1 MKTNRYMVSPGE
13 NISLKDYDP
22 GDTGPFTKKEE
33 AAEKLERDI
42 HRLTELQ
49 DILYAQDRYALLIIV
64 QAMDAAGKDSV
75 IKHVMS
81 GVNPQGCQVFSF
93 KAPSAEELDHD
104 FLWRC
109 MQRVPERGRIGLF
122 NRSYY
127 EEVLIVRVHPEFLEK
142 QHLPPEA
149 RGKDVW
155 KDRYEDINNYEKYLV
170 RNGIHILKFFLHV
183 SRDEQKQRFLDRIRE
198 PEKNWKFSLD
208 DLATR
213 AEWGKYMDA
222 YEAMLNHT
230 STSWAPW
237 HVIPADH
244 KWFTRVLVADAIV
257 QKLESLELR
266 YPVVTDQHRRDLAKA
281 RKTLEQE
288 SKSHQSH
295 S

>member
-1 MKTNRYMVSPGE
+1 MKTNRYVVAPE
-13 NISLKDYDP
+13 KTIRLKDFDP
-22 GDTGPFTKKEE
+22 MDTGTFTKKEE

-42 HRLTELQ
+42 RRLAELQ
-49 DILYAQDRYALLIIV
+49 DILYAQDRYALLIII
-64 QAMDAAGKDSV
+64 QALDAAGKDSV

-109 MQRVPERGRIGLF
+109 MQRAPERGRIGLF

-127 EEVLIVRVHPEFLEK
+127 EEVLVVRVHPELLEK

-149 RGKDVW
+149 RGKDIW
-155 KDRYEDINNYEKYLV
+155 KDRFEDINNYERYLV
-170 RNGIHILKFFLHV
+170 RNGIHVLKFFLHV
-183 SRDEQKQRFLDRIRE
+183 SREEQKKRFLDRIRE
-198 PEKNWKFSLD
+198 AEKNWKFSLD

-213 AEWGKYMDA
+213 ADWGKYMDA
-222 YEAMLNHT
+222 YEAMLSHT

-244 KWFTRVLVADAIV
+244 KWFTRALVAECIV
-257 QKLESLELR
+257 KKLESLDLR
-266 YPVVTDQHRRDLAKA
+266 YPVVTEQHRQDLVKA
-281 RKTLEQE
+281 RKALE
-288 SKSHQSH
+288 SQS
-295 S
+295 

>member
-1 MKTNRYMVSPGE
+1 MKTNRYVVTPGGDAR
-13 NISLKDYDP
+13 LKDFDP
-22 GDTGPFTKKEE
+22 RDTGKFKKKEDV
-33 AAEKLERDI
+33 AGKLEQDI
-42 HRLTELQ
+42 RRLTELQ

-81 GVNPQGCQVFSF
+81 GVNPQGCQVYSF

-127 EEVLIVRVHPEFLEK
+127 EEVLVVRVHPEFLEK

-155 KDRYEDINNYEKYLV
+155 KNRYDDINHYERYLV
-170 RNGIHILKFFLHV
+170 GNGIHILKFFLHV
-183 SRDEQKQRFLDRIRE
+183 SRDEQKRRFLDRIRE

-208 DLATR
+208 DLSTR
-213 AEWGKYMDA
+213 ADWEKYMEA
-222 YEAMLNHT
+222 YEAMLSHT
-230 STSWAPW
+230 STPWAPW

-244 KWFTRVLVADAIV
+244 KWFTRALVADSIV
-257 QKLESLELR
+257 QKLESLKLR
-266 YPVVTDQHRRDLAKA
+266 YPVVTEQHRAELAKA
-281 RKTLEQE
+281 RAMLEQE
-288 SKSHQSH
+288 AKS
-295 S
+295 